1 MRVLKRLISR
11 DKNCLS
17 RSEDVLAVLSR
28 CYRSVLA
35 VEWSLDRDYYASI
48 AEFPVLHRITLGTGQ
63 EYGLLNA
70 SKGVK
75 YGRGVESR
83 PNCLFWS
90 QSVLNLPNLA

>member
-1 MRVLKRLISR
+1 MNVISR
-11 DKNCLS
+11 LKSCVS
-17 RSEDVLAVLSR
+17 RCEVALAVFSQCSR
-28 CYRSVLA
+28 GVIA
-35 VEWSLDRDYYASI
+35 MEWSLDRDYYVNI